1 MKVLFVSQPYP
12 PYPIVG
18 ALRARKVAEMFRD
31 RGHQVTVVTER
42 LDGEEGDLRVNEERL
57 SVRTVSAGLPYRL
70 RLVALRNR
78 LLGRSVALSSW
89 DGPNNGSS
97 LAGNGATSRRG
108 ALGMGML
115 KRFVIGLLRL
125 PDDQQHFVA
134 PAFRVSRKLAQD
146 DTTVVY
152 TTAPAFSTHLVG
164 LMLRRRFDI
173 RWIAEFRDPW
183 TTDQLRREIETTAP
197 ALWRVHQWME
207 RQCLRH
213 ADIVVAVTE
222 SVGRSI
228 ASKLPPEERGKIV
241 VAMNGID
248 ELQPPRQP
256 RGQTA
261 CYRIV
266 HTGSFYYDRDPRPF
280 LEVLAGWM
288 RDSHLTAADV
298 QVEFV
303 GRCRHYADVSVEE
316 IVRTLGLDEVVRFH
330 DWMAHDAV
338 QQMVRE
344 ADLVLLFA
352 QSQPTQVPNK
362 LFDYL
367 GARAPI
373 LAVVDEGGESAR
385 ILNAVGG
392 QFVLET
398 PVGGAVPTDQIRRA
412 LEDAYS
418 RRDETLVTNEEVLCQ
433 LLAERQFA
441 HLAEAIGA

>member
-1 MKVLFVSQPYP
+1 MKVLFVSQAYP
-12 PYPIVG
+12 PYPVVG

-31 RGHQVTVVTER
+31 RGHEVTVVTER
-42 LDGEEGDLRVNEERL
+42 LEAEEGEVRVSGGRL
-57 SVRTVSAGLPYRL
+57 VVRTLRAGLPYRL

-89 DGPNNGSS
+89 DGPNTDSS
-97 LAGNGATSRRG
+97 HADSNATHHQRALSLRTLRR
-108 ALGMGML
+108 L
-115 KRFVIGLLRL
+115 VIGLLRL

-134 PAFRVSRKLAQD
+134 PAYRASREVAERGVS
-146 DTTVVY
+146 VVY

-164 LMLRRRFDI
+164 LLLRRRFDV

-183 TTDQLRREIETTAP
+183 TTDERRNAAAAGVP
-197 ALWRVHQWME
+197 VFWRLNRWME

-213 ADIVVAVTE
+213 ADMVVAVTE
-222 SVGRSI
+222 SVGRKI
-228 ASKLPPEERGKIV
+228 AAKLPPDQRGKIV

-248 ELQPPRQP
+248 ELQPPRQK
-256 RGQTA
+256 RGNLA
-261 CYRIV
+261 CFRIV
-266 HTGSFYYDRDPRPF
+266 HTGSFSYDRDPRPF
-280 LEVLAGWM
+280 LNMLAEWM
-288 RDSHLTAADV
+288 RDLHLTAADV
-298 QVEFV
+298 QVDFA

-338 QQMVRE
+338 QQMVRD

-352 QSQPTQVPNK
+352 QSQPAQVPNK

-398 PVGGAVPTDQIRRA
+398 PEGKSVASDRIRRA
-412 LEDAYS
+412 LEDAYG
-418 RRDETLVTNEEVLCQ
+418 RRYEAIVTNEEALGA